1 MSDYVTP
8 QTLHVAATPLSSAI
22 QLPVKNS
29 KKPLFLF
36 GVVLLA
42 GILFA
47 GTQLVG
53 DIQQTGVTFSSA
65 LPLMLLGFALLAALG
80 FEFVNGFHDTAN
92 AVATVIY
99 TRSLSPTVAVVWSG
113 IFNFLGVLCSSGA
126 VAFGIISLLPIELIM
141 QSGSSESFVMIYA
154 LLFSAIIWNLATWWL
169 GLPASSS
176 HTLIGSIIGVDI
188 ANAVMHG
195 RSAMS
200 GVNWGQALNIGNAL
214 ILSPIVG
221 FVCAALLLVLMKR
234 VVKKPELYATSK
246 HKGAPPMWIRGLMV
260 LSCTGVSFAHG
271 SNDGQKGMGLMMLIL
286 VAALPVTYSLN
297 RSVPQSDIPQLITL
311 AETSQTQLLQFS
323 AAPTPAHPDDVLT
336 TYLRTGQRDAKV
348 IAALAQVSGNIGTT
362 LKQYGAL
369 QAIPAEQKPAMRNQ
383 MYLAA
388 ETIKRLQADHS
399 LILPSATLQ
408 NLQALKTA
416 LNGATQFIPT
426 WVKVAVALALG
437 LGTMVGWRRIV
448 TTLGEKIGKSQLNYA
463 QGISAQ
469 MVAMGTIGAAD
480 AFGLPVSTT
489 HVLSSGIAGTMA
501 ANRSGLQFG
510 TLRNMVLA
518 WVLTLPAAALLSAA
532 LYWIMTSL

>member
-8 QTLHVAATPLSSAI
+8 QTLHVAASPLSSAI

-53 DIQQTGVTFSSA
+53 DIQQTGGTFSSA

-141 QSGSSESFVMIYA
+141 QSGSSESFVMIYS

-176 HTLIGSIIGVDI
+176 HTLIGSIIGVGI

-221 FVCAALLLVLMKR
+221 FVCAALLLMLMKR

-246 HKGAPPMWIRGLMV
+246 HEGAPPMWIRGLMV

-323 AAPTPAHPDDVLT
+323 AAPTPVQPDDVLT

-348 IAALAQVSGNIGTT
+348 IAALAQVSGNIGAT

>member
-8 QTLHVAATPLSSAI
+8 QTLHVAASPLSSAI

-176 HTLIGSIIGVDI
+176 HTLIGSIIGVGI

-234 VVKKPELYATSK
+234 VVKKPELYSTSK
-246 HKGAPPMWIRGLMV
+246 HEGAPPMWIRGLMV

-311 AETSQTQLLQFS
+311 AETSQTQLLQNS
-323 AAPTPAHPDDVLT
+323 AAMVPAQPDDVLA
-336 TYLRTGQRDAKV
+336 TYLRTGQRDATV
-348 IAALAQVSGNIGTT
+348 IAALAQVSGNIGAT
-362 LKQYGAL
+362 LKQFGAL
-369 QAIPAEQKPAMRNQ
+369 QAIPAEQKPIMRNQ

-399 LILPSATLQ
+399 LILPSATQQ

-532 LYWIMTSL
+532 LYWMMTSL

>member
-22 QLPVKNS
+22 QLPAKNS

-141 QSGSSESFVMIYA
+141 QTGSSESFVMIYA

-176 HTLIGSIIGVDI
+176 HTLIGSIIGVGI

-246 HKGAPPMWIRGLMV
+246 HEGAPPMWIRGLMV

-311 AETSQTQLLQFS
+311 AETSQTQLLQFNH
-323 AAPTPAHPDDVLT
+323 APTPAQPDDVLA
-336 TYLRTGQRDAKV
+336 TYLRTGQRDANV

-362 LKQYGAL
+362 LKQYAAL

-532 LYWIMTSL
+532 LYWIMTAL

>member
-8 QTLHVAATPLSSAI
+8 QTLHVAASPLSSAI

-29 KKPLFLF
+29 KKSLFLF

-176 HTLIGSIIGVDI
+176 HTLIGSIIGVGI

-246 HKGAPPMWIRGLMV
+246 HEGAPPMWIRGLMV

-323 AAPTPAHPDDVLT
+323 AAPIPAHPDDVLT

-383 MYLAA
+383 MYLTA

>member
-8 QTLHVAATPLSSAI
+8 QTLHVAASPLSSAI

-176 HTLIGSIIGVDI
+176 HTLIGSIIGVGI

-246 HKGAPPMWIRGLMV
+246 HEGAPPMWIRGLMV

-311 AETSQTQLLQFS
+311 AKTSQTQLLQNS
-323 AAPTPAHPDDVLT
+323 AAMVPAQPDDVLA
-336 TYLRTGQRDAKV
+336 TYLRTGQRDATV
-348 IAALAQVSGNIGTT
+348 IAALAQVSGNIGDT
-362 LKQYGAL
+362 LKQFGAF
-369 QAIPAEQKPAMRNQ
+369 QAIPAEQKPTIRNQ

-399 LILPSATLQ
+399 LILPSATQQ
-408 NLQALKTA
+408 NMQALKTA

-532 LYWIMTSL
+532 LYWMMTSL

>member
-8 QTLHVAATPLSSAI
+8 QTLHVAATPLSSSI
-22 QLPVKNS
+22 QLPAKNS

-141 QSGSSESFVMIYA
+141 QTGSSESFVMIYA

-176 HTLIGSIIGVDI
+176 HTLIGSIIGVGI

-246 HKGAPPMWIRGLMV
+246 HEGAPPMWIRGLMV

-311 AETSQTQLLQFS
+311 AETSQTQLLQFNH
-323 AAPTPAHPDDVLT
+323 APTPAQPDDVLA
-336 TYLRTGQRDAKV
+336 TYLRTGQRDANV

-362 LKQYGAL
+362 LKQYAAL

-532 LYWIMTSL
+532 LYWIMTAL